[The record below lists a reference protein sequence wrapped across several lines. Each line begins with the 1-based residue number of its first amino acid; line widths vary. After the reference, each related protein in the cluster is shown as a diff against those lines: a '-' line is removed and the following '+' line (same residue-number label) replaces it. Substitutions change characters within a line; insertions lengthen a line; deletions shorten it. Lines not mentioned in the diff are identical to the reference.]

1 MDPFGTQMPIS
12 WNFLL
17 SSAAV
22 AVEMIEL
29 PKIAVHCSTVK
40 STLILFGFVPRY
52 FRTFCLTF
60 PFSRLLSTR

>member
-1 MDPFGTQMPIS
+1 MSLSMDPFGTQMPIS

-40 STLILFGFVPRY
+40 ELFV
-52 FRTFCLTF
+52 
-60 PFSRLLSTR
+60 